1 MGISILKDETSK
13 LSRNVG
19 HVSSSNADPP
29 PRTTGTSTA
38 PLLKAK
44 KWQSFVERED

>member
-1 MGISILKDETSK
+1 MGISILEDETTA
-13 LSRNVG
+13 LSRNFG

-44 KWQSFVERED
+44 KWQSFLENED